1 MSDRAI
7 SFEDDTGT
15 SQGLREIV
23 FKEHLIF
30 IPIPIDSGLISNRVV
45 YQHLIITH
53 DNEPIAKVN
62 L

>member
-30 IPIPIDSGLISNRVV
+30 IPIPIASGLISNRVV
-45 YQHLIITH
+45 YQHLIITP